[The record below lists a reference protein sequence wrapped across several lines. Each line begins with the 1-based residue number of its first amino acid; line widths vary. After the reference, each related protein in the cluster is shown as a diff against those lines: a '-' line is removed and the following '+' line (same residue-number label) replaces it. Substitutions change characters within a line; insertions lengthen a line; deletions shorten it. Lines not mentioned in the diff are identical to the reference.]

1 MSHTGIGAVLAEF
14 ARVDAGFGTAVLL
27 QWALTLYT
35 IETLGSEEQKA
46 KYIPR
51 LKSLDMIGG
60 WALTEEKI
68 GSDATNIQTTITPTA

>member
-35 IETLGSEEQKA
+35 IETLSSEEQKA

-51 LKSLDMIGG
+51 LKSLGG
-60 WALTEEKI
+60 HSLRRRLV
-68 GSDATNIQTTITPTA
+68 QTLQTSKQR